1 VGDRSALSPVHSGT
15 VWSTYQLTPQ
25 FRFGGGIN
33 FRSAQMPLNQAW
45 EAPAYS
51 TIDLM
56 AEYKIDSRWALK
68 ANLTNAGDV
77 YYAADLYQGHYVP
90 GAGPVDTPI
99 DHEGLSHGLAHQA
112 ALPSGLFLI

>member
-1 VGDRSALSPVHSGT
+1 VVDVAAATAGTGNRAGDRPGLTPVHSGT
-15 VWSTYQLTPQ
+15 VWSTYQLTPK

-33 FRSAQMPLNQAW
+33 FRSEQSPANQIFMV
-45 EAPAYS
+45 PGYT

-56 AEYKIDSRWALK
+56 AEYKFDERWSLK

-90 GAGPVDTPI
+90 GAGRNLQVNLT
-99 DHEGLSHGLAHQA
+99 AK
-112 ALPSGLFLI
+112 F